1 MNIYG
6 FYGEHLDNRTEWDW
20 LSIRS
25 DDGLNRRWRSN
36 TVHPFLFSSETISKG
51 RTQIVVQLEQFIT
64 NFALPTFLYDRPRCS
79 GQSMGNS
86 ENEMTPVSE
95 TIKIG
100 SENETVDWTFVRILT
115 ILSQKDKSKKYL
127 IIRGSSIIVKMFEIC
142 SWFIFLVR
150 FLFKFADFSDSLF

>member
-1 MNIYG
+1 
-6 FYGEHLDNRTEWDW
+6 
-20 LSIRS
+20 
-25 DDGLNRRWRSN
+25 
-36 TVHPFLFSSETISKG
+36 
-51 RTQIVVQLEQFIT
+51 
-64 NFALPTFLYDRPRCS
+64 
-79 GQSMGNS
+79 MGNS
-86 ENEMTPVSE
+86 EKEMTPVSE